1 MIQQRIG
8 VTAFLIFLVAI
19 GTGAMLYTAYRLR
32 DQKDL
37 LTDGVEPKAQPEK
50 AQGNTITLT
59 ETRQGHRKWV
69 LQMKELKYAKN
80 NNLAKLTDIQGTVY
94 GDKDDVLFSFK
105 APTGQYLKDK
115 GEITLKQGAEAVSPS
130 ANVVITAPQ
139 MNWCSGKGMVNASG
153 GVKMVKK
160 DFGTSQSEKA
170 MFAMDFSKIQF
181 LGNASTTIGS
191 DSNSKK

>member
-8 VTAFLIFLVAI
+8 VTAFLIFLVGI
-19 GTGAMLYTAYRLR
+19 GAGAMLYTSYRLR
-32 DQKDL
+32 DQQDL
-37 LTDGVEPKAQPEK
+37 LNEGATPKTQYEK

-69 LQMKELKYAKN
+69 LQMKELKYAKDN
-80 NNLAKLTDIQGTVY
+80 NAAKLTDIQGLVY
-94 GDKDDVLFSFK
+94 GDKDDILFRFK
-105 APTGQYLKDK
+105 APTGEYLKDK
-115 GEITLKQGAEAVSPS
+115 GRIMLSKGAEAVSPS
-130 ANVVITAPQ
+130 ANVIITAPQ
-139 MNWCSGKGMVNASG
+139 MDWSSGNGMVNASG

-170 MFAMDFSKIQF
+170 TFAMNFSKIQF

-191 DSNSKK
+191 SNSQ